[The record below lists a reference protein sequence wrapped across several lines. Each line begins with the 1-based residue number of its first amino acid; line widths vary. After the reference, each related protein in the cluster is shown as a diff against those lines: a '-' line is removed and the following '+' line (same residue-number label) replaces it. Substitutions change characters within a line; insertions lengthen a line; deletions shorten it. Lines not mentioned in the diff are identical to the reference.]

1 MGLPFLWNTSTFVFP
16 TGNISAANRPGHQS
30 ISNDPSLSIILWNL
44 MNSESSGGILIRTP
58 NWLGD
63 LMMSTAFIHQVME
76 LFPESE
82 VDLVVRSRFEEL
94 PLPCRGRI
102 LSFDK
107 KTQTPGSFGKNL
119 RQYEYQKMFI
129 LPPSFS
135 SAWMGFRASIPE
147 RIGFSGD
154 FRKVLLKPAKK
165 HQNPPRQI
173 HLVDEYME
181 LLKPLPG
188 TPIRFPRLE
197 VNEDWVEKQLNFLPK
212 RLPER
217 FICFAPGAVYGP
229 AKQWPLESF
238 RELGEIMTRESDL
251 PVILLG
257 TEADQETAE
266 FIQNQSNGIR
276 NLCGKT
282 GLNQLVAILARASL
296 LVSNDSGAMH
306 VMAALQRPQIA
317 LFGSSTPRWTAPLNP
332 MAEVIY
338 LDLECS
344 PCFKRQCPFG
354 HLNCLTGISSQ
365 QVAEKAMK
373 MLEETTSSA

>member
-1 MGLPFLWNTSTFVFP
+1 
-16 TGNISAANRPGHQS
+16 
-30 ISNDPSLSIILWNL
+30 

-82 VDLVVRSRFEEL
+82 VDLVVRSGFEEL

-154 FRKVLLKPAKK
+154 FRKILLKPAKK
-165 HQNPPRQI
+165 HENPPRQI

-181 LLKPLPG
+181 LLNPLPG

-197 VNEDWVEKQLNFLPK
+197 VNEDWLEKQLNFLPQS
-212 RLPER
+212 LPER

-266 FIQNQSNGIR
+266 FIQNQSKGIT

-282 GLNQLVAILARASL
+282 SLNQLVAILARASL

-332 MAEVIY
+332 LAEVIY

-354 HLNCLTGISSQ
+354 HLNCLTGISPQ
-365 QVAEKAMK
+365 QVAEQALK

>member
-1 MGLPFLWNTSTFVFP
+1 
-16 TGNISAANRPGHQS
+16 
-30 ISNDPSLSIILWNL
+30 

-82 VDLVVRSRFEEL
+82 VDLVVRSGFEEL

-154 FRKVLLKPAKK
+154 FRKILLKPAKK
-165 HQNPPRQI
+165 HENPPRQI

-188 TPIRFPRLE
+188 TPNRFPKLE
-197 VNEDWVEKQLNFLPK
+197 VNED
-212 RLPER
+212 
-217 FICFAPGAVYGP
+217 
-229 AKQWPLESF
+229 
-238 RELGEIMTRESDL
+238 
-251 PVILLG
+251 
-257 TEADQETAE
+257 
-266 FIQNQSNGIR
+266 
-276 NLCGKT
+276 
-282 GLNQLVAILARASL
+282 
-296 LVSNDSGAMH
+296 
-306 VMAALQRPQIA
+306 
-317 LFGSSTPRWTAPLNP
+317 GSKNS
-332 MAEVIY
+332 
-338 LDLECS
+338 
-344 PCFKRQCPFG
+344 
-354 HLNCLTGISSQ
+354 
-365 QVAEKAMK
+365 
-373 MLEETTSSA
+373 